1 MDEPN
6 NKILDFIRILAP
18 EFNAVDDKEILG
30 LIDFYSDFVS
40 KKYFGKY
47 YEKALAFY
55 IAHQL
60 TLSNTVANSEDGGQ
74 DTSIIA
80 GDITSEKEGDL
91 QRSYGSSG
99 TSTSAVDELLNKTY
113 YGKMYLNLLYS
124 LRPLGI
130 TRIKK
135 WV

>member
-1 MDEPN
+1 MDKEIQ
-6 NKILDFIRILAP
+6 NKVLSFIRILAP
-18 EFNAVDDKEILG
+18 EFNVVNDDEILG

-55 IAHQL
+55 IAHQI
-60 TLSNTVANSEDGGQ
+60 TLSDIVANSEGGAT

-80 GDITSEKEGDL
+80 GEITSEREGDL

-99 TSTSAVDELLNKTY
+99 TNTDELLNKTY
-113 YGKMYLNLLYS
+113 YGKMYLSLLQS
-124 LRPLGI
+124 LRPIAL
-130 TRIKK
+130 TRIKR
-135 WV
+135 